1 MTTDGQ
7 HIRKGIIIILP
18 GKKTRK
24 TKFFLKEFCTLWL
37 KVVWSLCDFNVSKSE
52 TKKTL
57 TQKNKKL
64 RCHLVSHYLQ
74 QPSFLMCYLH
84 CGVNTMNRKSDQQLI
99 TPNSNTAKPFMHQGR
114 EEKNYDP
121 EALMVNHDRNSFSSL
136 LGYGITFNCVSIPIH
151 NHSW

>member
-7 HIRKGIIIILP
+7 HIRKGIIFFLK
-18 GKKTRK
+18 KKTRK
-24 TKFFLKEFCTLWL
+24 TKFFLKEFCTLWV

-57 TQKNKKL
+57 TQKNKKIE
-64 RCHLVSHYLQ
+64 VSLGYHTTLQ

-114 EEKNYDP
+114 EKKNNDP
-121 EALMVNHDRNSFSSL
+121 EALMVNHDKNSFSSL

>member
-7 HIRKGIIIILP
+7 HIRKGIIFFLK
-18 GKKTRK
+18 KKTRK
-24 TKFFLKEFCTLWL
+24 TKFFLKEFCTLWV

-57 TQKNKKL
+57 TQKNWGVTW
-64 RCHLVSHYLQ
+64 VSHYLQ

-114 EEKNYDP
+114 EKKNYDP
-121 EALMVNHDRNSFSSL
+121 EALMVNHDKNSFSSL
-136 LGYGITFNCVSIPIH
+136 LGYGITFSCVSIPIH